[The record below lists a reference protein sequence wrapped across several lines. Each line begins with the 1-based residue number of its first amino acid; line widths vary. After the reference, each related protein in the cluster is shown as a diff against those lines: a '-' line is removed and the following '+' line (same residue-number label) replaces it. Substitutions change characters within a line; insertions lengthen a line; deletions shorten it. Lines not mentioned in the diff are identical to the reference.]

1 MAKQDVLDAINATI
15 VENGQKGITAQAL
28 NNVLTMMTE
37 NAGEGGG
44 SGDGVLRIM
53 MPDKIFLAPACFG
66 SEAVGDGFTPETWAL
81 LQSEWESII
90 SSTEISDTEKELY
103 ETYLTSMNEV
113 VPAMFAHNAKVY
125 TELVAKAKSKEGIMV
140 LIDQSASAGP
150 AFRMVR
156 PMAGDVDISLS
167 TPAMGTIV
175 NLNDIDDKLVMIT
188 SIGDIS
194 MLSDSYSVSDSIY
207 KNGSKFALNPDG
219 SIVNESPSYQLYLP
233 DLDIVLNN
241 EQTLSNQR
249 VASILK
255 VGGVDLSNV
264 EIYSIANASSP
275 LPVLATFSIIEYT
288 TGSTCT
294 FRFLKGLNLLQTSVS
309 AEYGSTVT
317 ELVGTLNAPTA

>member
-37 NAGEGGG
+37 NAGKGGG

-53 MPDKIFLAPACFG
+53 MPDEIFLAPACFG

-125 TELVAKAKSKEGIMV
+125 TELLAKAKSKEGIMV
-140 LIDQSASAGP
+140 LIDQSASVAP
-150 AFRMVR
+150 AFRMVSTNS
-156 PMAGDVDISLS
+156 GDVDISLS

-175 NLNDIDDKLVMIT
+175 NFNGTGDKVVMIT
-188 SIGDIS
+188 SISDIS
-194 MLSDSYSVSDSIY
+194 MLSDSDSDSIY
-207 KNGSKFALNPDG
+207 KNGSQFALNPDG

-233 DLDIVLNN
+233 DSDIVLNN
-241 EQTLSNQR
+241 EQMLSNQR
-249 VASILK
+249 VASKLK

-309 AEYGSTVT
+309 AEDGSTVT

>member
-53 MPDKIFLAPACFG
+53 VPDILFLAPACFG
-66 SEAVGDGFTPETWAL
+66 SEAIGDGFTPETWTL
-81 LQSEWESII
+81 VQSELESVI
-90 SSTEISDTEKELY
+90 SSADLSDAEKELF
-103 ETYLTSMNEV
+103 ETYLTSMNEI

-125 TELVAKAKSKEGIMV
+125 TELLAKAKSKEGVMV
-140 LIDQSASAGP
+140 LFDQSASFAP
-150 AFRMVR
+150 AFVLLSMMSV
-156 PMAGDVDISLS
+156 DLDISLS
-167 TPAMGTIV
+167 NPATCYIMSSDDTGEIMIA
-175 NLNDIDDKLVMIT
+175 LIPIIDGDDIYN
-188 SIGDIS
+188 SGRQFS
-194 MLSDSYSVSDSIY
+194 
-207 KNGSKFALNPDG
+207 LNPDG
-219 SIVNESPSYQLYLP
+219 SIVSESPSYQLYLP
-233 DLDIVLNN
+233 DSDIVLNN
-241 EQTLSNQR
+241 EQMLSNQM
-249 VASILK
+249 VASNLSAGDII
-255 VGGVDLSNV
+255 DLSNV
-264 EIYSIANASSP
+264 KIYSIANASSP

-309 AEYGSTVT
+309 AEDGSTVT